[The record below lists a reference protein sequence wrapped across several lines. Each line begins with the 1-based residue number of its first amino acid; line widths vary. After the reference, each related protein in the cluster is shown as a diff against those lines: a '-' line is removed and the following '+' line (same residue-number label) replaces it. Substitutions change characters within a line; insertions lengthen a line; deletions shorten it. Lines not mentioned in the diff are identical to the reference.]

1 MSDSF
6 ELSTVLP
13 APPARVYAAWLSS
26 DEHTAMTG
34 ASAGGGAK
42 IDPCIRGVH
51 SAWDGYITGTTLE
64 LEPERRIVQAWRTVE
79 FPADSPDSRL
89 EIVLE
94 PADGGTRLTLKHS
107 DIPAGQGASY
117 ESGWVENYFDP
128 MRDYFSEA

>member
-6 ELSTVLP
+6 EVSTVLP

-34 ASAGGGAK
+34 ASAEIDPLIGGA
-42 IDPCIRGVH
+42 H

-64 LEPERRIVQAWRTVE
+64 LEPDRRIVQAWRTVE

-89 EIVLE
+89 EIVLD
-94 PADGGTRLTLKHS
+94 AVDGGTRLTLKHS
-107 DIPAGQGASY
+107 AIPDGQGASY
-117 ESGWVENYFDP
+117 ESGWVENYFEP
-128 MRDYFSEA
+128 MREYFSEV

>member
-13 APPARVYAAWLSS
+13 ASPVRVYAAWLSS
-26 DEHTAMTG
+26 DEHTVMTG
-34 ASAGGGAK
+34 GTAE
-42 IDPCIRGVH
+42 IDPRVGGEH

-64 LEPERRIVQAWRTVE
+64 LEPDRRIVQAWRTVE

-89 EIVLE
+89 EIVLD
-94 PADGGTRLTLKHS
+94 AVDGGTRLTLKHS
-107 DIPAGQGASY
+107 DIPVGQGASY
-117 ESGWVENYFDP
+117 ESGWIENYFDP